1 MDGISTQSLSP
12 HRYTERHQVCG
23 KLRSKTHTHDV
34 VESRFMNTI
43 RVHFSEVFP
52 THELRQNIGRAV
64 LPCRLDL
71 KAVRQH
77 SPTRKRFM
85 VTKRVIIF
93 RKGAT
98 LEPRERCAAFMPLQ
112 CSICEGIR
120 IVRMLLDEPTLKRN
134 KFRDPRI
141 MSSRRTVSRMGAGYE
156 SAKLMTR
163 SIGRRCCAAM
173 ASGVVRSAKNRFT
186 PL

>member
-1 MDGISTQSLSP
+1 MPLQCDMCKGIRIVPMHLEVLTLRRNKFRVPRFIVTRCAESPMEVTQEPCL
-12 HRYTERHQVCG
+12 
-23 KLRSKTHTHDV
+23 D
-34 VESRFMNTI
+34 F
-43 RVHFSEVFP
+43 
-52 THELRQNIGRAV
+52 GRAV
-64 LPCRLDL
+64 LPRRLDM
-71 KAVRQH
+71 KVAQQR

-98 LEPRERCAAFMPLQ
+98 HEPRERCAAFMPLQ

-141 MSSRRTVSRMGAGYE
+141 MSSRRTVSRTGNGSE
-156 SAKLMTR
+156 SANLLTR
-163 SIGRRCCAAM
+163 SITPQARKNPPHIPFVTLCLCCATVL
-173 ASGVVRSAKNRFT
+173 SRAK
-186 PL
+186 